1 MGLVHEGASGERC
14 GSYRLDGSE
23 IDHWRWLDPRG
34 AEHGQR
40 DEHGHAVSSAGS
52 ARTRVTMR
60 FATRDLVNGDH
71 DVDWPVVAT
80 TRFGERV
87 RGDQR
92 GRR

>member
-1 MGLVHEGASGERC
+1 MGLVHEGACVGRHRN
-14 GSYRLDGSE
+14 YRLDGSE

-40 DEHGHAVSSAGS
+40 DEHEHAVSSAGS
-52 ARTRVTMR
+52 ARPRVTMR
-60 FATRDLVNGDH
+60 CASRDLDIGVH

-80 TRFGERV
+80 TRFGDRV